1 MIGMREKAEF
11 FLGDCYCRR
20 QLVPQLRRRESIVT
34 TIKQVLCGAAVAGL
48 VAGTGSVV
56 GSQTGL
62 SALAA
67 DWMLTAEHVL
77 LIGVDGVNLSKIL
90 EYAYNDDSGFKL
102 AMDPGITGA
111 ATQVKHTTISGPSWS
126 TILTGVWD
134 NKHGVI
140 NNLFRPEPYDKWP
153 SVFNLIEYHKP
164 EIDTT
169 IISNWHYLNELAGA
183 GGYAADN
190 NVFVPT
196 EGSPADSDELVTA
209 LTIAQIMATQNNPDD
224 ISSFLFSYQSQAD
237 TAGHSFGGGSE
248 EYSQAVINLGA
259 NIKEFL
265 AAIEHVKAI
274 TGDDWSIMLTTDH
287 GHQQSLGFGHG
298 FPSPNE
304 TTQFVIF
311 DQAGND
317 ATDGSQSLNYSIA
330 DITPTI
336 LSLFGIP
343 LRSDFDGVSLVDD
356 PAVLDGIVTPVD
368 LKQAL
373 TDAIAMF
380 GYPNIG
386 NDIELAIRTV
396 IASIPYFLDKGIL
409 EIDKFLQSIVDQDI
423 FLLSELAQGAQWV
436 VNTVGGAVVDV
447 TNSLA
452 LGVGYL
458 TGAGVIAPTDAPLP
472 LPGSAD
478 FSLPDFHDTD
488 LPLLLDVDALLG

>member
-1 MIGMREKAEF
+1 VA
-11 FLGDCYCRR
+11 
-20 QLVPQLRRRESIVT
+20 
-34 TIKQVLCGAAVAGL
+34 TIKQALCGAAVAGL

-56 GSQTGL
+56 GTPAGL
-62 SALAA
+62 SPRTAE
-67 DWMLTAEHVL
+67 WMLAAEHVL

-90 EYAYNDDSGFKL
+90 EYAYNDASGFKM
-102 AMDPGITGA
+102 AMDQGITGA
-111 ATQVKHTTISGPSWS
+111 ATEVNHTTISGPSWS

-140 NNLFRPEPYDKWP
+140 NNLFRPEVYDKWP

-169 IISNWHYLNELAGA
+169 IISNWQYLNELADS
-183 GGYAADN
+183 GGYSVDN
-190 NVFVPT
+190 NVFVPV
-196 EGSPADSDELVTA
+196 ENSPADSDELVTA
-209 LTIAQIMATQNNPDD
+209 LTIAQIMATQDNPDD

-237 TAGHSFGGGSE
+237 TAGHSFGGGSD
-248 EYSQAVINLGA
+248 EYMQAVINLGA
-259 NIKEFL
+259 NIKEIL
-265 AAIEHVKAI
+265 AAIEEVKAI
-274 TGDDWSIMLTTDH
+274 TGDDWSIILTTDH
-287 GHQQSLGFGHG
+287 GHTQSLGFGHG
-298 FPSPNE
+298 FQSPNE

-311 DQAGND
+311 DQAGAD
-317 ATDGSQSLNYSIA
+317 TTDGSQNLNYSIA

-336 LSLFGIP
+336 LALFGVP
-343 LRSDFDGVSLVDD
+343 MRSDFDGVSMTD
-356 PAVLDGIVTPVD
+356 PTILNSIVAPVD

-396 IASIPYFLDKGIL
+396 IASIPYGINL
-409 EIDKFLQSIVDQDI
+409 GLTEITKFLQTIIDQDI
-423 FLLSELAQGAQWV
+423 FLLSGLAELTQQV
-436 VNTVGGAVVDV
+436 VQFTGRLVVDS
-447 TNSLA
+447 TNAMAVAISHL
-452 LGVGYL
+452 L
-458 TGAGVIAPTDAPLP
+458 GAGVIDPTDEPLP

>member
-1 MIGMREKAEF
+1 
-11 FLGDCYCRR
+11 
-20 QLVPQLRRRESIVT
+20 VT
-34 TIKQVLCGAAVAGL
+34 KIRKFLCGGVVAGL
-48 VAGTGSVV
+48 VAGTGAAV
-56 GSQTGL
+56 GVPVGY
-62 SALAA
+62 SAVNA
-67 DWMLTAEHVL
+67 DWLLAAEHVL

-90 EYAYNDDSGFKL
+90 EYAYNDASGFKT
-102 AMDPGITGA
+102 AMDQGITGA
-111 ATQVKHTTISGPSWS
+111 ATEVNHTTISGPSWS

-134 NKHGVI
+134 DKHGVI

-169 IISNWHYLNELAGA
+169 IISNWHYLNELAAA
-183 GGYAADN
+183 GGYSVDN

-196 EGSPADSDELVTA
+196 ENSPADSDELVTA
-209 LTIAQIMATQNNPDD
+209 LTIAQIMATKDNPDD

-259 NIKEFL
+259 NIQQIL
-265 AAIEHVKAI
+265 AAIEQVKAI

-287 GHQQSLGFGHG
+287 GHTQSLGFGHG
-298 FPSPNE
+298 FQSPNE

-311 DQAGND
+311 DQAGHD
-317 ATDGSQSLNYSIA
+317 ATDGSQNLNYSIA

-343 LRSDFDGVSLVDD
+343 MRSDFDGVSMTD
-356 PAVLDGIVTPVD
+356 PSVLNSIVAPVD

-396 IASIPYFLDKGIL
+396 IASIPYGINL
-409 EIDKFLQSIVDQDI
+409 GLTEITKFLQTIIDQDI
-423 FLLSELAQGAQWV
+423 FLISGLAELTQQV
-436 VNTVGGAVVDV
+436 VQFTGGLVVDS
-447 TNSLA
+447 TNAMAVAISHL
-452 LGVGYL
+452 L
-458 TGAGVIAPTDAPLP
+458 GAGVVEPIDAPLP
-472 LPGSAD
+472 LPGGAD
-478 FSLPDFHDTD
+478 FSLLDFHDSD

>member
-1 MIGMREKAEF
+1 
-11 FLGDCYCRR
+11 
-20 QLVPQLRRRESIVT
+20 
-34 TIKQVLCGAAVAGL
+34 VAGL

-56 GSQTGL
+56 GTLAGL
-62 SALAA
+62 SPRTAE
-67 DWMLTAEHVL
+67 WMLAAEHVL

-90 EYAYNDDSGFKL
+90 EYAYNDASGFKM
-102 AMDPGITGA
+102 AMDQGITGA
-111 ATQVKHTTISGPSWS
+111 ATEVNHTTISGPSWS

-140 NNLFRPEPYDKWP
+140 NNLFRPEVYDKWP

-169 IISNWHYLNELAGA
+169 IISNWQYLNELADS
-183 GGYAADN
+183 GGYSVDN
-190 NVFVPT
+190 NVFVPV
-196 EGSPADSDELVTA
+196 ENSPADSDELVTA
-209 LTIAQIMATQNNPDD
+209 LTIAQIMATQDNPDD

-237 TAGHSFGGGSE
+237 TAGHSFGGGSD
-248 EYSQAVINLGA
+248 EYMQAVINLGA
-259 NIKEFL
+259 NIKEIL
-265 AAIEHVKAI
+265 AAIEEVKAI
-274 TGDDWSIMLTTDH
+274 TGDDWSIILTTDH
-287 GHQQSLGFGHG
+287 GHTQSLGFGHG
-298 FPSPNE
+298 FQSPNE

-311 DQAGND
+311 DQAGAD
-317 ATDGSQSLNYSIA
+317 TTDGSQNLNYSIA

-336 LSLFGIP
+336 LALFGVP
-343 LRSDFDGVSLVDD
+343 MRSDFDGVSMTD
-356 PAVLDGIVTPVD
+356 PTILNSIVAPVD

-396 IASIPYFLDKGIL
+396 IASIPYGINL
-409 EIDKFLQSIVDQDI
+409 GLTEITKFLQTIIDQDI
-423 FLLSELAQGAQWV
+423 FLLSGLAELTQQV
-436 VNTVGGAVVDV
+436 VQFTGRLVVDS
-447 TNSLA
+447 TNAMAVAISHL
-452 LGVGYL
+452 L
-458 TGAGVIAPTDAPLP
+458 GAGVIDPTDEPLP